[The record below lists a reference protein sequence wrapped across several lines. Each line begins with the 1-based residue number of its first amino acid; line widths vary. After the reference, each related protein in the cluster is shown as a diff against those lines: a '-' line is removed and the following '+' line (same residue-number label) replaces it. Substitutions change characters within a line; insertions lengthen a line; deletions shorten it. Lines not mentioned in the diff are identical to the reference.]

1 MLPFRNNDIVVTL
14 PQFLQLVIYYV
25 QFGGNFAMYREREKK
40 ENTIIYEIRNR
51 RKLDKVEKKK
61 IVKNT
66 NLLWK
71 IHVKETII
79 SMRSEKCRIVDS

>member
-1 MLPFRNNDIVVTL
+1 
-14 PQFLQLVIYYV
+14 
-25 QFGGNFAMYREREKK
+25 MYREREKK

>member
-1 MLPFRNNDIVVTL
+1 
-14 PQFLQLVIYYV
+14 
-25 QFGGNFAMYREREKK
+25 MYRERERKK
-40 ENTIIYEIRNR
+40 RKHDNLRNQEQTEAGQSG
-51 RKLDKVEKKK
+51 KKKK